1 MPRWPDADIYFCRS
15 CCAGCITDLLLHSL
29 SHQKLYAAASSA
41 VFFVL
46 SCMHAAAHQ
55 MIRSGKQHVQVE
67 GLGMVCEQRGLGMVL
82 HQGLGDCL

>member
-1 MPRWPDADIYFCRS
+1 
-15 CCAGCITDLLLHSL
+15 
-29 SHQKLYAAASSA
+29 
-41 VFFVL
+41 
-46 SCMHAAAHQ
+46 MHAAAHQ